1 MSYNWRYF
9 KTGRVTQVKIETGE
23 DVAHLKELDRKLWT
37 ALSAPIHGLRFDRRT
52 LELIDSDHDGVVR
65 APEVLAAVDWALAN
79 VASPDDLFQTDEKKA
94 ELEAA
99 LADVMSKQADL
110 DAAEPS
116 EADKAAQKAW
126 EDAPKADA
134 AILPLGDKTAAAD
147 AALAAVE
154 PTIDAF
160 FAVPD
165 DLPLVTEEPDKAL
178 PLTGNLN
185 PKWYGPIIA
194 FAETCAAPALGAEAP
209 LAELTRSQWTQ
220 VKAKFAPYRAWLA
233 AKPVAAA
240 DAKAKLVEDERLL
253 RYKLYLVPFL
263 RNFVNQAD
271 LYAKDALAIYQTGTL
286 YIDGRSCELCFHVDD
301 EGAHSALAAK
311 SNCCIIY
318 AKLTRKSTGETRT
331 ACAVVTAGRTG
342 PLYVGRNGLFVD
354 RDGND
359 WNAVIT
365 KMVEAQVSLKEAFWA
380 PWVKLFNTVAD
391 QIKKFLGA
399 KQDAATAQVGK
410 VTAAPPSKENSG
422 ANGAAIASSVAA
434 LGVGVGMLG
443 AACAGMISV
452 VAGLPAW
459 KVAVGLVAVVLLV
472 SLPSVILTWF
482 KLRTRDLGAVL
493 NAGGWAV
500 NRPLYFS
507 TSLARTFTR
516 LPPCRCA
523 WGWLL
528 LLALLAIGVTAAFFF
543 LRCGCCA
550 GTCA

>member
-1 MSYNWRYF
+1 MSYNWRLF

-52 LELIDSDHDGVVR
+52 LELMDSDHDGVIR
-65 APEVLAAVDWALAN
+65 APEVLSAVDWALAH
-79 VASPDDLFQTDEKKA
+79 VASPDELFTAGDAEK
-94 ELEAA
+94 AA
-99 LADVMSKQADL
+99 LDSVMAQQADL
-110 DAAEPS
+110 AAAEPS
-116 EADKAAQKAW
+116 PADKAALKAW
-126 EDAPKADA
+126 EDAPSSDP

-178 PLTGNLN
+178 PLSGNLN
-185 PKWYGPIIA
+185 PKWYDAISA
-194 FAETCAAPALGAEAP
+194 FAETCAAPVLGADSH
-209 LAELTRSQWTQ
+209 LAELTRRQWGA

-240 DAKAKLVEDERLL
+240 EAKAKLVEDERLL
-253 RYKLYLVPFL
+253 RYKLNLVPFL
-263 RNFVNQAD
+263 RNYVNQAD
-271 LYAKDALAIYQTGTL
+271 LYEKGSLAVYQTGTL
-286 YIDGRSCELCFHVDD
+286 FIDGRSCELCFHVDD
-301 EGAHSALAAK
+301 EGAHSALAAR

-318 AKLTRKSTGETRT
+318 AKLTRKATGETRSI
-331 ACAVVTAGRTG
+331 CAVVTAGRTV
-342 PLYVGRNGLFVD
+342 PLYAGRNGLFVD

-365 KMVEAQVSLKEAFWA
+365 KMVEAQVSLREAFWA
-380 PWVKLFNTVAD
+380 PWSKIFSTVAE
-391 QIKKFLGA
+391 QAKKFLGA
-399 KQDAATAQVGK
+399 KQEAAAAQVGK
-410 VTAAPPSKENSG
+410 VTAAPPSKENSS

-434 LGVGVGMLG
+434 LGVGVGMVG
-443 AACAGMISV
+443 AACAGLIGV
-452 VAGLPAW
+452 VAGMPTW
-459 KVAVGLVAVVLLV
+459 KVAAGLVAIVLLV
-472 SLPSVILTWF
+472 SLPSVVLTWF

-493 NAGGWAV
+493 NACGWAV

-516 LPPCRCA
+516 VPSCGCA

-528 LLALLAIGVTAAFFF
+528 LFALFAVAVTAVF
-543 LRCGCCA
+543 LFIKFGCCCP

>member
-1 MSYNWRYF
+1 MSYNWRFF
-9 KTGRVTQVKIETGE
+9 KTGRVMQVKIETGE

-37 ALSAPIHGLRFDRRT
+37 ALSAPIHGLRFDKRT
-52 LELIDSDHDGVVR
+52 LELMDTDHDGVVR
-65 APEVLAAVDWALAN
+65 APEVLAAVDWALAH
-79 VASPDDLFQTDEKKA
+79 VSSPDELFSAGDAEKAALEKVMAQQADLAAAAPSPAD
-94 ELEAA
+94 EAA
-99 LADVMSKQADL
+99 L
-110 DAAEPS
+110 
-116 EADKAAQKAW
+116 KAW
-126 EDAPKADA
+126 ENAPSTDP
-134 AILPLGDKTAAAD
+134 AIMPLGDKTAAAD

-178 PLTGNLN
+178 PLSGNLN
-185 PKWYGPIIA
+185 PKWYDAIVS
-194 FAETCAAPALGAEAP
+194 FAETCAAPVLGADAP
-209 LAELTRSQWTQ
+209 LAELTRRQWND
-220 VKAKFAPYRAWLA
+220 VKGKFAPYRAWLA

-240 DAKAKLVEDERLL
+240 DAKAKLVEDERLI

-263 RNFVNQAD
+263 RNYVNQAD
-271 LYAKDALAIYQTGTL
+271 LYAKDALAVYQTGTL
-286 YIDGRSCELCFHVDD
+286 FIDGRSCELCFHVDD

-318 AKLTRKSTGETRT
+318 AKLTRKSTGETRSI
-331 ACAVVTAGRTG
+331 CAVVTAGRTV

-365 KMVEAQVSLKEAFWA
+365 KMVEAQVSLREAFWA
-380 PWVKLFNTVAD
+380 PWSKIFNTVAE
-391 QIKKFLGA
+391 QAKKFLGA
-399 KQDAATAQVGK
+399 KQDAAAAQVGK
-410 VTAAPPSKENSG
+410 LTAAPPSKENSG

-434 LGVGVGMLG
+434 LGVGVGMVG
-443 AACAGMISV
+443 AACAGLIGVVAGMPTWKV
-452 VAGLPAW
+452 VAGLFAI
-459 KVAVGLVAVVLLV
+459 VLLV

-507 TSLARTFTR
+507 MSLARTFTR
-516 LPPCRCA
+516 VPPCSCT
-523 WGWLL
+523 WGWMLL
-528 LLALLAIGVTAAFFF
+528 IAVIAVVVTAAFLVMKF
-543 LRCGCCA
+543 GCCCS